1 MKHHHLLPLLLL
13 LLLPSCRT
21 LPTVQVVPRIQHD
34 TTYVTTHHYDSIYV
48 ENQLIQERRSDT
60 LYVDRVRTELRYRL
74 LHDTCYVSRI
84 DTVPVIHTV
93 TVPRQPNRFR
103 TWLDRLSHLYTLASL
118 PGLLILLLCLIK
130 GFRR

>member
-1 MKHHHLLPLLLL
+1 MILLPLLLL
-13 LLLPSCRT
+13 LLLSSCRT

-60 LYVDRVRTELRYRL
+60 LYVDR
-74 LHDTCYVSRI
+74 
-84 DTVPVIHTV
+84 
-93 TVPRQPNRFR
+93 
-103 TWLDRLSHLYTLASL
+103 LSHLYTLASI